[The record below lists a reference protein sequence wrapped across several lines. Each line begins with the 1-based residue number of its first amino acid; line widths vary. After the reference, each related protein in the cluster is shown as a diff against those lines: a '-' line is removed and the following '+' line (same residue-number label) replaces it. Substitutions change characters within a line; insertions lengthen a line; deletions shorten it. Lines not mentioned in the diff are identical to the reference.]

1 MKLSFE
7 DFKFVLSKTPLFAID
22 LLIKNDKMK
31 FLLGLRKNA
40 PAKNYYFV
48 PGGRVFKDE
57 NLKDAL
63 KRISKD
69 EIGIELNINNIK
81 PFGIYEHIYQDNFFE
96 IKNIST
102 HYIIFACE
110 SLITININD
119 LPKIQNKNY
128 ILLSSEEILASNK
141 IHQFTKNYFV
151 PNPSNLFI
159 KC

>member
-1 MKLSFE
+1 MLSLE

-22 LLIKNDKMK
+22 LLIKNNEEK

-57 NLKDAL
+57 NLKVAL
-63 KRISKD
+63 KRISKN
-69 EIGIELNINNIK
+69 EIGIELNTNNIK
-81 PFGIYEHIYQDNFFE
+81 PIGIYEHIYQDNFFE
-96 IKNIST
+96 IKNVST

-110 SLITININD
+110 SLITINIDN
-119 LPKIQNKNY
+119 LPKSQNENF
-128 ILLSSEEILASNK
+128 ILLSSDEIIASNK
-141 IHQFTKNYFV
+141 IHEFTKNYFL